1 MPNANFEFVTSV
13 TFFGRDI
20 PLIKPIALF
29 NARRLE
35 SLLPKI
41 AALNAARTTKRD
53 AAAVL
58 GINEQTLATYIKLTQ
73 TTWLG
78 KIPQPA
84 STYRNP
90 TRQQIH
96 VKAWKKRNPDKVAAI
111 KRRYYLKRKARL
123 AALSQPT
130 NA

>member
-1 MPNANFEFVTSV
+1 MPDANFQFVTSV
-13 TFFGRDI
+13 TFLGRDI
-20 PLIKPIALF
+20 PLTKPIAVF

-35 SLLPKI
+35 GLLPHI
-41 AALNAARTTKRD
+41 AALNAARKTKRE

-58 GINEQTLATYIKLTQ
+58 GVNEQTLATYIKLTQ

-78 KIPQPA
+78 KITQPA

-90 TRQQIH
+90 TRHQIH
-96 VKAWKKRNPDKVAAI
+96 VKAWKKRNPEKVAAI

-123 AALSQPT
+123 ATHA
-130 NA
+130 

>member
-1 MPNANFEFVTSV
+1 MPNANFQFVQSV
-13 TFFGRDI
+13 TFLGRDI
-20 PLIKPIALF
+20 PLTKPIAVF

-35 SLLPKI
+35 GLLPHI
-41 AALNAARTTKRD
+41 AALNAARKTKRE

-58 GINEQTLATYIKLTQ
+58 GLNEQTLATYIKLTQ

-78 KIPQPA
+78 KVPQPV
-84 STYRNP
+84 SKYRNP
-90 TRQQIH
+90 TRHMIH
-96 VKAWKKRNPDKVAAI
+96 VKAWKKRNPEKVAAI

-123 AALSQPT
+123 AN

>member
-1 MPNANFEFVTSV
+1 MPNANFQFVSSV
-13 TFFGRDI
+13 NFLGRDI
-20 PLIKPIALF
+20 PLIKPIAVF

-41 AALNAARTTKRD
+41 AALNAARKTKRE

-78 KIPQPA
+78 KVPQPISA
-84 STYRNP
+84 YRNP
-90 TRQQIH
+90 TRHQIH

-111 KRRYYLKRKARL
+111 KRRYYLKRKACL
-123 AALSQPT
+123 AAALSISH
-130 NA
+130 A